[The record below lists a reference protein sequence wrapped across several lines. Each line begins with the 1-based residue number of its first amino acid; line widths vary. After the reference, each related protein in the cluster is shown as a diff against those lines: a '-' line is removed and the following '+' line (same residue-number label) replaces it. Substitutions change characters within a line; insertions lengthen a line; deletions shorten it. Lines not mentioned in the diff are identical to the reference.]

1 MRQSEYFF
9 YTLREDPK
17 DAEII
22 SHKLMIRTGFMSQ
35 ISSGIYNYLPM
46 GNRVILK
53 IENIVREE
61 LDAAGAHELTMPM
74 VQPAEVWKR
83 SGRWEHYG
91 KELLRMKDR
100 KDGDYVL
107 GPTHEEVITDIAGKF
122 LRSYKQLPQTLYQI
136 QTKFRDEIRPRFG
149 LMRSREFIMKDA
161 YSFDIDDESMTKS
174 YQKMRDAYI
183 KIFDRIGFRYKIVKA
198 DSGAIGGSMSEE
210 FMVLADVGEDKIVS
224 CGNCDYA
231 ANIEAA
237 ASKQIAKNCQ
247 DKMLP
252 IETAKTP
259 NCKTIEAVSKFL
271 TVSPETLIKTIM
283 VEADGEPIMV
293 LLAGSDMLS
302 ELKLMRKLGAKELV
316 SASEELLLKLGLVA
330 GYMGPVNAPDIRIIA
345 DNRIKE
351 MKNTGCGANI
361 EGKHFINVNYERDFK
376 IDDFFDIRNIKDGD
390 SCPEPECGGKLKI
403 MSGIEVGHIFQLN
416 DKYSKSMDAGFLD
429 RSGRRRHFLM
439 GCYGIGIG
447 RIAAA
452 AIEQSHDDYG
462 IIWQTSI
469 SPFRTSLLSLGKD
482 NEVFNFAEKLYSKFE
497 EAGIETLY
505 DDRDERA
512 GIKLADSDLIGC
524 PISVIVGKRGIK
536 SGYIEAKIRRTG
548 EKKQYSVDDI
558 DGMIEWIRN
567 YR

>member
-35 ISSGIYNYLPM
+35 VSSGIYNYLPM

-53 IENIVREE
+53 IEKIVREE
-61 LDAAGAHELTMPM
+61 LDAAGAHEITMPM
-74 VQPAEVWKR
+74 IQPAELWKR
-83 SGRWEHYG
+83 SGRWDHYG
-91 KELLRMKDR
+91 KELLRVKDR

-161 YSFDIDDESMTKS
+161 YSFDIDNEAMTKS
-174 YQKMRDAYI
+174 YRKMRDAYI

-224 CGNCDYA
+224 CESCDYA

-237 ASKQIAKNCQ
+237 VSKQTTKSCRSE
-247 DKMLP
+247 MP
-252 IETAKTP
+252 IETAETP

-302 ELKLMRKLGAKELV
+302 ELKLMRKLGAKDLV
-316 SASEELLLKLGLVA
+316 PASEEQLLKLGLIA

-345 DNRIKE
+345 DSSIKE
-351 MKNTGCGANI
+351 MKNAGCGANI
-361 EGKHFINVNYERDFK
+361 EGKHFINVNYGRDFK
-376 IDDFFDIRNIKDGD
+376 VDDFFDIRNIKDGD
-390 SCPEPECGGKLKI
+390 SCPECEGKLKI

-416 DKYSKSMDAGFLD
+416 DKYSKSMNVGFLD

-447 RIAAA
+447 RIATA

-469 SPFRTSLLSLGKD
+469 APFKTNLLSLGKD
-482 NEVFNFAEKLYSKFE
+482 DEVLNFAEKLYSRFE

-512 GIKLADSDLIGC
+512 GIKLADNDLIGC
-524 PISVIVGKRGIK
+524 PISIIVGKRGIK

-558 DGMIEWIRN
+558 DGMIEWIKN

>member
-74 VQPAEVWKR
+74 VQPAELWKR

-351 MKNTGCGANI
+351 MKNT
-361 EGKHFINVNYERDFK
+361 E
-376 IDDFFDIRNIKDGD
+376 
-390 SCPEPECGGKLKI
+390 
-403 MSGIEVGHIFQLN
+403 
-416 DKYSKSMDAGFLD
+416 
-429 RSGRRRHFLM
+429 
-439 GCYGIGIG
+439 IG
-447 RIAAA
+447 RA
-452 AIEQSHDDYG
+452 H
-462 IIWQTSI
+462 
-469 SPFRTSLLSLGKD
+469 
-482 NEVFNFAEKLYSKFE
+482 V
-497 EAGIETLY
+497 
-505 DDRDERA
+505 
-512 GIKLADSDLIGC
+512 
-524 PISVIVGKRGIK
+524 
-536 SGYIEAKIRRTG
+536 
-548 EKKQYSVDDI
+548 
-558 DGMIEWIRN
+558 
-567 YR
+567 

>member
-74 VQPAEVWKR
+74 VQPAELWKR